1 MALEEETK
9 NSSSEN
15 QTINIKKIEV
25 PKAPKI
31 EEVKVVEKDKVE
43 SPQKLKTTDE
53 GPQTTVSVTQ
63 QEEPK
68 VFDRALPEVEDPVK
82 S

>member
-1 MALEEETK
+1 MAQEEETK

-31 EEVKVVEKDKVE
+31 EDVKVVEKKEVD
-43 SPQKLKTTDE
+43 SPEKLQTTDE
-53 GPQTTVSVTQ
+53 GPQTTVSAAH
-63 QEEPK
+63 QEE
-68 VFDRALPEVEDPVK
+68 